1 MAHHNRAGQ
10 RVLSELELRAY
21 MAKLPEQT
29 IMTRLA
35 LELDLMLGGQRP
47 TQLLRV
53 KAADVDVTSNP
64 GEIVL
69 LDPKGARRQARVHV
83 LPLVGRARELVTEA
97 LALNPTG
104 PLFSNGADE
113 YGKPIALRMDTL
125 SSAVTQMSR
134 AMVKA
139 GEARSPFSMRDIRRT
154 CETQLAAIGVSKDM
168 RGQLLSHGLGGVQ
181 DRNYDRHGY
190 WTEKVMALRGW
201 ERRLKAVAT
210 GKATTVTPIK
220 RAATA

>member
-83 LPLVGRARELVTEA
+83 LPLVGRSLFWRQTLYQIPKPT
-97 LALNPTG
+97 NP
-104 PLFSNGADE
+104 PYQS
-113 YGKPIALRMDTL
+113 
-125 SSAVTQMSR
+125 
-134 AMVKA
+134 
-139 GEARSPFSMRDIRRT
+139 IRV
-154 CETQLAAIGVSKDM
+154 IDGGFDNDM
-168 RGQLLSHGLGGVQ
+168 PSLLSGVL
-181 DRNYDRHGY
+181 
-190 WTEKVMALRGW
+190 T
-201 ERRLKAVAT
+201 
-210 GKATTVTPIK
+210 
-220 RAATA
+220 